1 MRAPVMALVLLT
13 PLLTAADAEAKLT
26 YQTSPGSIV
35 LGQVDR
41 VTITIRGLP
50 GTGPVQAS
58 VNVGSVQRV
67 EARAADVVV
76 HYRTP
81 EAHYPQ
87 RLCLILRRSEA
98 KTARV
103 LRIPLLGQ
111 TLAPVTTR
119 KRSQVTLTVAG
130 KVFGPRSSGPHGRV
144 SIRVV
149 VPPGTTEGQVEV
161 IDEKGM
167 ETQKNVPIQL
177 PSYNPLAVAV
187 EPALSAAK
195 VQDYAVIVATSEIG
209 LTGIELSVRRV
220 SPAAG
225 EAVPVPLAPG
235 DGGLWTGAWRPKDRG
250 RYTVEA
256 RIADNVK
263 TADLTWQPPRPVVTT
278 TPVIKK
284 AAPRPE
290 PAGFFDR
297 LTWDVSLAAGVMH
310 NTGELISPHISVEA
324 GATYPALG
332 GRVGARLLLGVA
344 WGSQQVTDA
353 TATVAGETSSSVIL
367 LPLGLALTYRLP
379 LSFGLT
385 PHLTAGPLLQL
396 VRTSN
401 DGEDTGEVSRTDLAF
416 GVVGLLGA
424 SYRLGP
430 GGLVLQGG
438 YLWSQL
444 DTDDVVLQAGGVV
457 AELGYRLEL

>member
-1 MRAPVMALVLLT
+1 MTMRALVLALALLT
-13 PLLTAADAEAKLT
+13 PLLTAAGAEAKLT

-35 LGQVDR
+35 LGQANR
-41 VTITIRGLP
+41 VTITVQGLP
-50 GTGPVQAS
+50 GTGPVQAA

-81 EAHYPQ
+81 KAHYPQ
-87 RLCLILRRSEA
+87 RLCLILRRGGV

-111 TLAPVTTR
+111 TLAPVKTR

-130 KVFGPRSSGPHGRV
+130 KVFGPKSSGPHGRV

-149 VPPGTTEGQVEV
+149 VPPGTTEGRVEV

-167 ETQKNVPIQL
+167 ETQKTVPIQL

-195 VQDYAVIVATSEIG
+195 VQDYVVIVATSEIG

-225 EAVPVPLAPG
+225 EAVSVPLVRGAS
-235 DGGLWTGAWRPKDRG
+235 GLWTAAWRPKDRG
-250 RYTVEA
+250 RYAVEA
-256 RIADNVK
+256 RISNNVK
-263 TADLTWQPPRPVVTT
+263 TADLSWQPPWPEDTT
-278 TPVIKK
+278 TPVVKK

-290 PAGFFDR
+290 PGFFDR

-310 NTGELISPHISVEA
+310 NTGELLSPHISVEA

-332 GRVGARLLLGVA
+332 GRVGARLLLGVS
-344 WGSQQVTDA
+344 WGSQQVTDKKV
-353 TATVAGETSSSVIL
+353 TSETSSSVIL

-401 DGEDTGEVSRTDLAF
+401 DGDESGQVSRTDVAF

-430 GGLVLQGG
+430 GGLMLQGG

-444 DTDDVVLQAGGVV
+444 ENDDVVLQAGGVV
-457 AELGYRLEL
+457 AELGYRLEF